1 MFRKIFKYASE
12 FKKESILAPI
22 FISIEVIMETLIPLV
37 IAALIDKGVNQNDM
51 SVVAKMGV
59 LMCGLALISLLAGSL
74 SGYFASTASTGFA
87 RNLREI
93 LFLKLQEFSF
103 SNIDKFSTSSLI
115 TRLTTDVTNVQN
127 AYQMI
132 IRILVRAPLLLIMA
146 FVMSIRI
153 SVRLSLIFLIVIPF
167 LGFVLWYVMNRAHP
181 NFEKMFKKYDLVNQ
195 VMQEDL
201 SGIRT
206 VKAFVRE
213 DYENEKFND
222 ATEQLLSYSR
232 KAEKIII
239 LNTPAMQFSMYIC
252 ILLISWFGA
261 QIIVVGDLSTGQLT
275 SLFTYV
281 NQILSSLMM
290 VSMVLNMIS
299 MSRSSMRRIIEVIE
313 EKSDIVNCGN
323 PLMEV
328 RDGSIDFDHVSF
340 SYHKNE
346 NYVLEDI
353 NFHIESG
360 ETIGI
365 LGSTG
370 SSKTSLVNLISRLYD
385 VNIGSIRVGGTDVK
399 EIDLKTLRDD
409 VSVVLQK
416 NVLFSGTV
424 SENIR
429 WGNKEATDEEVI
441 RVCKLAQAD
450 EFINE
455 FPDKYNTRIER
466 GGTNVSGGQKQR
478 LCIARALLKKPKILI
493 LDDSTSA
500 VDTKTD
506 ALIRKAFKEEIPDT
520 TKIIIAQRISSIED
534 ADRVLVLED
543 GKVNAFDTPENLLKN
558 NEIYREIYNQQ
569 VKGGKK

>member
-1 MFRKIFKYASE
+1 
-12 FKKESILAPI
+12 
-22 FISIEVIMETLIPLV
+22 
-37 IAALIDKGVNQNDM
+37 
-51 SVVAKMGV
+51 
-59 LMCGLALISLLAGSL
+59 
-74 SGYFASTASTGFA
+74 
-87 RNLREI
+87 
-93 LFLKLQEFSF
+93 
-103 SNIDKFSTSSLI
+103 
-115 TRLTTDVTNVQN
+115 
-127 AYQMI
+127 
-132 IRILVRAPLLLIMA
+132 MA

-239 LNTPAMQFSMYIC
+239 LNTPAMQFSMYVC

-455 FPDKYNTRIER
+455 FPDKYT
-466 GGTNVSGGQKQR
+466 
-478 LCIARALLKKPKILI
+478 
-493 LDDSTSA
+493 
-500 VDTKTD
+500 
-506 ALIRKAFKEEIPDT
+506 
-520 TKIIIAQRISSIED
+520 
-534 ADRVLVLED
+534 
-543 GKVNAFDTPENLLKN
+543 
-558 NEIYREIYNQQ
+558 Y
-569 VKGGKK
+569 